1 MNNLLM
7 NFGNQILA
15 TICLV
20 GTIAYFIWLYRKEE
34 KDKLK
39 SRIKLVLLIILLLL
53 VAMFAMDSIYLI

>member
-20 GTIAYFIWLYRKEE
+20 GTIAYFIWL
-34 KDKLK
+34 
-39 SRIKLVLLIILLLL
+39 
-53 VAMFAMDSIYLI
+53 